1 MIKNKWSRPFD
12 KNKMGLWFSRS
23 NIIIS
28 VVFSPD
34 PSGVY
39 ICVDCQRAVPSPIF
53 QGLAT
58 EQTLRDGHGERCRN
72 LASQRGQGGRVGTVF
87 GDLWT
92 GAKNLGKPKKM
103 VQNGGFNAFY
113 FNHRKGIVIDDDPQ
127 WQAQFSDAFKGVKKK
142 TSLSWIHVDTLN
154 MNKKHIIV
162 ACLTVLIVDHL
173 VD

>member
-1 MIKNKWSRPFD
+1 
-12 KNKMGLWFSRS
+12 MGLWFSRS

-72 LASQRGQGGRVGTVF
+72 LASQRGQGGRVGTVW
-87 GDLWT
+87 GPLNR
-92 GAKNLGKPKKM
+92 GKKLGETKKL

-127 WQAQFSDAFKGVKKK
+127 WQAQFSDVFKGVEKPQPKLNTRGYTKHEQK
-142 TSLSWIHVDTLN
+142 THHYCGMFDRLD
-154 MNKKHIIV
+154 
-162 ACLTVLIVDHL
+162 C
-173 VD
+173 